1 MKERFAVAASSLG
14 SYFGVGFNDP
24 LAQLMIDTGQM
35 EAEFD
40 DDAID
45 RMELGNILEDASL
58 NVLEYKLGIKITHRN
73 TEVEDALDG
82 KLRMKLD
89 GETIINGE
97 ETVVEN
103 KVSNSK
109 SKVFTSD
116 KGYEFQCQAYM
127 MHRGWNQALLGG
139 LYQGKPIWKI
149 IKRNDAMIEDIK
161 VMVERVYGIM
171 NGILSEEDFP
181 WDLVEKYSH
190 KVVVDHYDTFDPIE
204 DGEYLERLPE
214 LNDEIKALTD
224 EKNSIVEY
232 LKNKYSAVSYS
243 DDNYSLSVSSYE
255 RKGSLDTI
263 ALEMDH
269 PEIDLSKYQSAGIT
283 ITTVKA
289 KKKK

>member
-24 LAQLMIDTGQM
+24 LKQLMIDTGQI
-35 EAEFD
+35 EDEPD
-40 DDAID
+40 EDALD

-82 KLRMKLD
+82 KLRIKLD
-89 GETIINGE
+89 GETIIDGVD
-97 ETVVEN
+97 TVVEN

-109 SKVFTSD
+109 TKVFTSD

-127 MHRGWNQALLGG
+127 MHRGWDQALLGG
-139 LYQGKPIWKI
+139 LYQGKPIWKFI
-149 IKRNDAMIEDIK
+149 HRKEDMIEDIK
-161 VMVERVYGIM
+161 IMVDAVYGIM

-181 WDLVEKYSH
+181 WYLVEKYSN
-190 KVVVDHYDTFDPIE
+190 KVVVDHYDVFDPIE

-214 LNDEIKALTD
+214 LNDSIKALTE
-224 EKNSIVEY
+224 EKDAIVDY
-232 LKNKYSAVSYS
+232 LKNKYDAVAYS
-243 DDNYSLSVSSYE
+243 DDNYTLSVSSYE
-255 RKGSLDTI
+255 RKGSLDTLT
-263 ALEMDH
+263 LEMEH
-269 PEIDLSKYQSAGIT
+269 PEIDLSKYQRPGTT

-289 KKKK
+289 KRK